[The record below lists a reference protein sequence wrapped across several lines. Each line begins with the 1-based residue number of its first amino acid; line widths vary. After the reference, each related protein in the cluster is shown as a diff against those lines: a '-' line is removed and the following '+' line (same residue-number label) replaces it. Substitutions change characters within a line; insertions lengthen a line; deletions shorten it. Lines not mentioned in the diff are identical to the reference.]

1 MSFLGESSRVRIN
14 LYKVS
19 CTRLLTSKQLQ
30 LEGEFYQAFM
40 EGGATVASFCS
51 TEVEPMYKESDHIHI
66 IGRKKI
72 YV

>member
-1 MSFLGESSRVRIN
+1 MSNG
-14 LYKVS
+14 
-19 CTRLLTSKQLQ
+19 RLLTSKQLQ

-66 IGRKKI
+66 IGERIVMSEKLPILINNSKA
-72 YV
+72 